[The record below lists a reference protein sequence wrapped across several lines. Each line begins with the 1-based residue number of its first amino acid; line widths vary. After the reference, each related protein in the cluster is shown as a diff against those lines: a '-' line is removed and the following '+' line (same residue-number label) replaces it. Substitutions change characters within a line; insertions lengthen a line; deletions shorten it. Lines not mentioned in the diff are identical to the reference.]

1 MWLSLIAL
9 RYERT
14 SSRCVAVAEAL
25 EPVSHD
31 GLTRMLPADWAGQRL
46 LESACRMLC
55 VWEQG
60 GRILDDTVI
69 PKPLAT
75 AMESWAWVY
84 SRQDR
89 QPVDGCSLVPW
100 VWTTGTLRLPLGLR
114 LWRQGGPAPYALA

>member
-1 MWLSLIAL
+1 
-9 RYERT
+9 
-14 SSRCVAVAEAL
+14 
-25 EPVSHD
+25 
-31 GLTRMLPADWAGQRL
+31 MLF
-46 LESACRMLC
+46 

-100 VWTTGTLRLPLGLR
+100 VWTTGTLRSPHSAYGF
-114 LWRQGGPAPYALA
+114 GVKAALHRMPWPESD